1 MTINSFSEI
10 TDEDL
15 IKLCRNGDK
24 GAEEHLLKKYKG
36 LVLAKSKSYY
46 IIGGD
51 SDDLIQEGMIG
62 LFQAIR
68 DYNGESG
75 SNFKSFAVLCINRH
89 MISAIRKANRIKN
102 RALNE
107 SLSLDIENEEGL
119 VESLIEN
126 NVNDPVVRMM
136 MKETAEMLEL
146 NNTPIFSKFESE
158 VWTYL
163 RQGLGYKEI
172 AGKMDRTPK
181 SVDNA
186 IQRIKKKVANY
197 ISR

>member
-1 MTINSFSEI
+1 
-10 TDEDL
+10 
-15 IKLCRNGDK
+15 
-24 GAEEHLLKKYKG
+24 
-36 LVLAKSKSYY
+36 
-46 IIGGD
+46 
-51 SDDLIQEGMIG
+51 
-62 LFQAIR
+62 
-68 DYNGESG
+68 
-75 SNFKSFAVLCINRH
+75 